1 MADITANLDAWS
13 STEGSNSPSGATTI
27 GSGLDD
33 NLRAQQAGVV
43 LWVERF
49 PHIHNLSLE
58 ASVGSNALTITLSGN
73 DAADPSSTNKV
84 RVPFRSVTAATG
96 TFSQI
101 VVSAATT
108 LVISSGSTMG
118 AVDATAF
125 RLWIVAFN
133 DGGTLRLG
141 AINCLST
148 AAGAGSGRDV
158 TAIYP
163 LAAWGIASSTAEGG
177 AGASDSAR
185 VFYTGSAVTS
195 KAYTVLGYMTW
206 ESGLTTAGTWDAVPT
221 RIQLFGP
228 DIPLP
233 GRVIQVRRNDTGA
246 VATGTTT
253 VDHDDSIPQNT
264 QGDQYMS
271 QAITPSS
278 AANALRVCSKGYFA
292 SAIAGAFN
300 MIVTLHQDSVA
311 NGLKTS
317 YVYGPAQ
324 HTMLGLTLDH
334 EMLAATTSETTFK
347 VRAGASGA
355 GTTTF
360 NGANGARF
368 YGGAFNSYIEAQE
381 VMA

>member
-13 STEGSNSPSGATTI
+13 STEGSNSPSGSTTI
-27 GSGLDD
+27 GTGLDD
-33 NLRAQQAGVV
+33 NLRAVQAGAV

-58 ASVGSNALTITLSGN
+58 ASVGSSALTITLSGN

-96 TFSQI
+96 TFSQV

-118 AVDATAF
+118 ASSATAF

-141 AINCLST
+141 AINCLS
-148 AAGAGSGRDV
+148 GKNIFKLSG
-158 TAIYP
+158 
-163 LAAWGIASSTAEGG
+163 WGIASSTAEGG
-177 AGASDSAR
+177 AGAADSAQ

-206 ESGLTTAGTWDAVPT
+206 ESGLTAAGTWDAVPT

-228 DIPLP
+228 DVPLP
-233 GRVIQVRRNDTGA
+233 GQEVQSVINQTGA

-253 VDHDDSIPQNT
+253 VPNDDTIPQNT
-264 QGDQYMS
+264 EGDEYVT
-271 QAITPSS
+271 QAITPTS
-278 AANALRVCSKGYFA
+278 AANVLAIEANAQFAISTGIEAVWALFQDSTANALSAVVVQTVAADTLSVA
-292 SAIAGAFN
+292 AIA
-300 MIVTLHQDSVA
+300 HQM
-311 NGLKTS
+311 
-317 YVYGPAQ
+317 Q
-324 HTMLGLTLDH
+324 
-334 EMLAATTSETTFK
+334 
-347 VRAGASGA
+347 A
-355 GTTTF
+355 GTTSATTMKIRGGPESAGTLTF
-360 NGANGARF
+360 NGASAARRL
-368 YGGAFNSYIEAQE
+368 GGVANSYLGIRE
-381 VMA
+381 VQA